1 MRLRGTTLDA
11 HTPDHHV
18 TVSLNGTQFHEVWF
32 NDREEL
38 LVRTNFKSSLLR
50 DGSNTLTIKLLAD
63 GPSERSQIYIDWFEI
78 GYLRSL
84 IVGDNW
90 LNFTPPAAEAK
101 QVYVSGFADS
111 SIRVWDLS
119 KKRSSR
125 LHHPGRKWRD
135 HIAVQSGGYLDGNS
149 AKFYR
154 NNKEVAS
161 GFRGH
166 NFWRIDQRDGR
177 LLESRNFDTYSSKAQ
192 ADSLAAWIKRLP
204 DGEMVAAAI
213 RDEGSVSMNE
223 AAYLALEGLGS
234 ALTRRVGVRDS
245 WAMLGWKGA
254 TPGSVPEVLS
264 KSQSGQAIID
274 TVIVFPEGA
283 SFFSSELLLP
293 VDAGDEI
300 VLFSELGLKS
310 PSRISKYTDAGL
322 IGGGSGADYLII
334 THPLFISE
342 ARQLA
347 SYRATLNSWR
357 SRVVLVED
365 IYDEFNYGLADPAA
379 IRTFL
384 RHARENWPQP
394 APEYLLLFGDASW
407 DPKNNLKVAHPTEFV
422 PTYGNP
428 VSDSWFGCLDGA
440 GDILPDLHIGR
451 IPVQSPD
458 QARLILEKITAYE
471 TTPSAH
477 WKKEFLFISGGFDF
491 LEQNQF
497 GQQSGQLIRQYVT
510 PAPTCGTAAALN
522 KTSDGLEEGEH
533 RQEILD
539 TIDTGVVWVNFIGH
553 AGSRTWDLMFHNID
567 IEALNNA
574 PRFPFITSMTCHT
587 GRFAEPNQVSFG
599 EHFLLAGDR
608 GAIAFM
614 GTSGW
619 GYSYEDY
626 SFLRKLFPA
635 ALKDT
640 LRYLSEI
647 IDAAKVQLWA
657 ESGSNVQIRDMIY
670 QYNLL
675 GDPATKLAVP
685 VEPDLS
691 VQPADIDVIPE
702 MPSEAD
708 STAKIKVRV
717 HNFGLS
723 TRDSIEVRL
732 LADHPNFGEQLI
744 VPPVKLP
751 PLGRL
756 DSLEC
761 IWPLRGL
768 AGAIELSVQLDPVA
782 KIKEVDENNNSV
794 KRSVTILSRRI
805 SILSPT
811 SFMLVPADKILFK
824 IQEMNLLEQKS
835 RFVEIE
841 IDTSSSFTSSLF
853 QKSGPIALDQISQSW
868 HPVSLLPD
876 KIYYWRCKDLTDAHS
891 LELLSGNFMTSSS
904 TQWGWRQENFHISG
918 QAQELDFS
926 NQVALDTISLD
937 ILAAS
942 AGSNDGN
949 FAGIYIKGENVI
961 SPGRGHNI
969 AILDPRTGTLL
980 EKRKYDLYGNAE
992 AVGDL
997 VKFLDSIQSGYYV
1010 IVVLKDEGSF
1020 VSSDLIRAY
1029 ESLGSVFCRSVKF
1042 RDSWALIGVKGASP
1056 GEARESLHRSGTGE
1070 AAVRDTLFYYAPHG
1084 TLTSPR
1090 IGPATAWRSARAEA
1104 EVPQLCSLT
1113 LSLLGQRRNSSVWD
1127 TLRTGLPANY
1137 DNDISAISAREYP
1150 WLQLVANFSTTDQ
1163 LSTPRLHAW
1172 QVLHD
1177 PAPDLAVSPAFLN
1190 LSADSVLSGQPV
1202 ILKLDIF
1209 NIGLAGADSVRVTFS
1224 EAAPGSDEKLFSRV
1238 TLPRSLAA
1246 DQKLTI
1252 DQLYTPTG
1260 KPGSRL
1266 VTIRV
1271 DGDNRINELSESNNT
1286 VTARVQVVPDT
1297 LQPQIEITFDGRT
1310 IVSGDW
1316 VAPRPLIQARLI
1328 DDSPLSVA
1336 DTLQL
1341 NLLIDGVRVP
1351 FSGENSAQLLAPPD
1365 TISIAL
1371 LQHRPLLVKGE
1382 HTLEVIYSDAS
1393 GNINTTRID
1402 FSVAAGLELLRVMN
1416 YPNPLQETTDFT
1428 FVLTQAADVRIRI
1441 YTVNGRLIR
1450 LLEAGSVGAGFNR
1463 LFWDGRDGDGDPIAN
1478 GVYLYRV
1485 DAVSG
1490 GSRAE
1495 VIEKC
1500 IVMR

>member
-1 MRLRGTTLDA
+1 
-11 HTPDHHV
+11 
-18 TVSLNGTQFHEVWF
+18 
-32 NDREEL
+32 
-38 LVRTNFKSSLLR
+38 
-50 DGSNTLTIKLLAD
+50 
-63 GPSERSQIYIDWFEI
+63 
-78 GYLRSL
+78 
-84 IVGDNW
+84 
-90 LNFTPPAAEAK
+90 
-101 QVYVSGFADS
+101 
-111 SIRVWDLS
+111 
-119 KKRSSR
+119 
-125 LHHPGRKWRD
+125 
-135 HIAVQSGGYLDGNS
+135 
-149 AKFYR
+149 
-154 NNKEVAS
+154 
-161 GFRGH
+161 
-166 NFWRIDQRDGR
+166 
-177 LLESRNFDTYSSKAQ
+177 
-192 ADSLAAWIKRLP
+192 
-204 DGEMVAAAI
+204 
-213 RDEGSVSMNE
+213 
-223 AAYLALEGLGS
+223 
-234 ALTRRVGVRDS
+234 
-245 WAMLGWKGA
+245 
-254 TPGSVPEVLS
+254 
-264 KSQSGQAIID
+264 
-274 TVIVFPEGA
+274 
-283 SFFSSELLLP
+283 
-293 VDAGDEI
+293 
-300 VLFSELGLKS
+300 
-310 PSRISKYTDAGL
+310 
-322 IGGGSGADYLII
+322 
-334 THPLFISE
+334 
-342 ARQLA
+342 
-347 SYRATLNSWR
+347 
-357 SRVVLVED
+357 
-365 IYDEFNYGLADPAA
+365 
-379 IRTFL
+379 
-384 RHARENWPQP
+384 
-394 APEYLLLFGDASW
+394 
-407 DPKNNLKVAHPTEFV
+407 
-422 PTYGNP
+422 
-428 VSDSWFGCLDGA
+428 
-440 GDILPDLHIGR
+440 
-451 IPVQSPD
+451 
-458 QARLILEKITAYE
+458 
-471 TTPSAH
+471 
-477 WKKEFLFISGGFDF
+477 
-491 LEQNQF
+491 
-497 GQQSGQLIRQYVT
+497 
-510 PAPTCGTAAALN
+510 
-522 KTSDGLEEGEH
+522 
-533 RQEILD
+533 
-539 TIDTGVVWVNFIGH
+539 
-553 AGSRTWDLMFHNID
+553 
-567 IEALNNA
+567 
-574 PRFPFITSMTCHT
+574 
-587 GRFAEPNQVSFG
+587 
-599 EHFLLAGDR
+599 
-608 GAIAFM
+608 
-614 GTSGW
+614 
-619 GYSYEDY
+619 
-626 SFLRKLFPA
+626 
-635 ALKDT
+635 
-640 LRYLSEI
+640 
-647 IDAAKVQLWA
+647 
-657 ESGSNVQIRDMIY
+657 
-670 QYNLL
+670 
-675 GDPATKLAVP
+675 
-685 VEPDLS
+685 
-691 VQPADIDVIPE
+691 
-702 MPSEAD
+702 
-708 STAKIKVRV
+708 
-717 HNFGLS
+717 
-723 TRDSIEVRL
+723 
-732 LADHPNFGEQLI
+732 
-744 VPPVKLP
+744 
-751 PLGRL
+751 
-756 DSLEC
+756 
-761 IWPLRGL
+761 
-768 AGAIELSVQLDPVA
+768 
-782 KIKEVDENNNSV
+782 
-794 KRSVTILSRRI
+794 
-805 SILSPT
+805 
-811 SFMLVPADKILFK
+811 MLVPAVKILFK
-824 IQEMNLLEQKS
+824 IQEMDLLEQKS

-841 IDTSSSFTSSLF
+841 IDTSSFFTSSLF

-868 HPVSLLPD
+868 RPVSLLPD

-891 LELLSGNFMTSSS
+891 LELLSGHFMTSSS

-918 QAQELDFS
+918 LAQELDFS
-926 NQVALDTISLD
+926 NQVALNTISLE

-949 FAGIYIKGENVI
+949 FAGIYINGENVI
-961 SPGRGHNI
+961 SPSRGHNV
-969 AILDPRTGTLL
+969 AILDPRTGTIL

-1010 IVVLKDEGSF
+1010 VVVLKDEGSF

-1042 RDSWALIGVKGASP
+1042 RDSWALIGVKGVSP

-1070 AAVRDTLFYYAPHG
+1070 ASVRDTLFYYAPHG

-1137 DNDISAISAREYP
+1137 DNNISAISAREYP
-1150 WLQLVANFSTTDQ
+1150 WLQLVANFTTTDQ

-1202 ILKLDIF
+1202 ILKLDVF

-1351 FSGENSAQLLAPPD
+1351 FNGENSAQLLAPPD

-1371 LQHRPLLVKGE
+1371 LQHRPLLAKGE
-1382 HTLEVIYSDAS
+1382 HTLEVIFSDAS